1 MFQFFPLQSS
11 CIPVHFQFDS
21 FTISQLLVKNTLQKK
36 FYKDNYNEEKSNIWN
51 LFFKINKKIKNYIFD
66 NTIITDGY
74 SASIR
79 FIEKNFNEYFKGL
92 LFAPTLNVLLN
103 LLTYVLYKYVG
114 LSAVVSLSTSIFLWA
129 FLLVTSYFVT

>member
-1 MFQFFPLQSS
+1 MKLNSNN
-11 CIPVHFQFDS
+11 I
-21 FTISQLLVKNTLQKK
+21 TISGL
-36 FYKDNYNEEKSNIWN
+36 
-51 LFFKINKKIKNYIFD
+51 NKK
-66 NTIITDGY
+66 TSHVLIITISVTLGMIIFALIPY
-74 SASIR
+74 IANKFSNPYTSSLLNVVPNGMILG
-79 FIEKNFNEYFKGL
+79 FFVIEKNFNEYFKGL